1 MKYQHNPVE
10 YINRIQK
17 EKYKMLAV
25 PMVIIVINFALNFFY
40 NIHFIKYLSAFAML
54 MYLVVLYLYRISHPS
69 IEMNESNLLA
79 PVNGKVKEI
88 IKKEKNYQILIEKSW
103 YESCEMRTMSNLDEI
118 DQNEEGSQASFLVK
132 GVWARV
138 FSKRVPHLQ
147 GQLIGVAPAKCIA
160 LIRIPYNYELSISE
174 NDHVEAGVSIL
185 ATSKNSSS
193 VSNEGRDDE

>member
-88 IKKEKNYQILIEKSW
+88 IRKDKGYQILIVKSW

-118 DQNEEGSQASFLVK
+118 DPSEETDHSSFIVK
-132 GVWARV
+132 GVWTKI
-138 FSKRVPHLQ
+138 FSKKIPHLQ
-147 GQLIGVAPAKCIA
+147 GQLIGAAPAKCIA
-160 LIRIPYNYELSISE
+160 VVHIPYHYELSINE
-174 NDHVEAGVSIL
+174 NDHLESGVSIL
-185 ATSKNSSS
+185 ATSKKSSS